1 MATGRDL
8 VEAKAPIELRR
19 AECEQGIRRLGED
32 RKQVVALT
40 RDEYLHMMRTM
51 RRDLDLAKRG
61 CL

>member
-40 RDEYLHMMRTM
+40 TSRMP
-51 RRDLDLAKRG
+51 
-61 CL
+61 